1 MSRINTNVSS
11 LIAQRVLH
19 KNQDQLNASLERLST
34 GLKINKGA
42 DDPAGLI
49 ASENLRAEKTGI
61 TTAIDN
67 AQRAG
72 NIIGTAEGGLSEV
85 SSLLNQLQG
94 LVGAAAN
101 SGGLSSDEIAANQ
114 LQVDSILSTINR
126 IAGATSFQGQKLLDG
141 HLAYTTSSVTAT
153 DVNAIQIN
161 AALLPA
167 NAATNIVIG
176 VTQSAQTATLGYAG
190 GALGANN
197 AVTLEISGSS
207 GTQQVS
213 VAGGATVA
221 NIIAAVNGV
230 KASTGVSAA
239 ASGANLRLDSQIYGS
254 KQFVTLKTIS
264 GTFVPTAGT
273 ANGRDAKVNV
283 NGAAAQ
289 ADGLAVSF
297 RNAALDLSFNI
308 GTTIN
313 TSAGATNFYITGGG
327 ARFSLGS
334 KVTETDKA
342 SIGIAS
348 VSTGSLG
355 DSNVG
360 FLSSLQSGQGN
371 ALSVANLVGA
381 QKVVDAAI
389 KQVSNLR
396 GRLGAFQKFT
406 IGSTVNSLGVAFEN
420 ASAAESAIRDT
431 DFAAETS
438 ALTRAQILSQAATTV
453 LTQANSSPQSALTL
467 LRGA

>member
-19 KNQDQLNASLERLST
+19 KNQDQLTKSLERLST
-34 GLKINKGA
+34 GLRINKGA

-85 SSLLNQLQG
+85 SSLLSQLQG
-94 LVGAAAN
+94 LVGQAAN

-126 IAGATSFQGQKLLDG
+126 IAGATSFQGQKLLNG
-141 HLAYTTSSVTAT
+141 SLAYTTSSVTAA

-176 VTQSAQTATLGYAG
+176 VTQTAQTATLGYTGGTLDAG
-190 GALGANN
+190 NS
-197 AVTLEISGSS
+197 VTLEVAGNA

-213 VAGGATVA
+213 VAGGTTVA
-221 NIIAAVNGV
+221 NIAAAINGV
-230 KASTGVSAA
+230 KAATGVSASL
-239 ASGANLRLDSQIYGS
+239 SGGNLRLDSQQFGS
-254 KQFVTLKTIS
+254 KQFVTLKAIS
-264 GTFVPTAGT
+264 GVFVPTTGA

-297 RNAALDLSFNI
+297 RNANLDLSFNI
-308 GTTIN
+308 GSAIN
-313 TSAGATNFYITGGG
+313 NNAGATSFYITGGG

-342 SIGIAS
+342 SIGISS
-348 VSTGSLG
+348 VS
-355 DSNVG
+355 
-360 FLSSLQSGQGN
+360 
-371 ALSVANLVGA
+371 
-381 QKVVDAAI
+381 
-389 KQVSNLR
+389 
-396 GRLGAFQKFT
+396 
-406 IGSTVNSLGVAFEN
+406 
-420 ASAAESAIRDT
+420 
-431 DFAAETS
+431 
-438 ALTRAQILSQAATTV
+438 
-453 LTQANSSPQSALTL
+453 
-467 LRGA
+467 